1 MAVLR
6 DHPYGRFNFL
16 VDLGTG
22 NTEGPD
28 AGFQECSAIGT
39 EIAVVEYRNG
49 NERENAPR
57 KLPGLAKVPDVT
69 LKRGIVGSLT
79 LFDWI
84 RAVRDG
90 TVDRR
95 TVTIQLVAED
105 HSGPVLA
112 WRLLRAFP
120 VRYVAGPLDAR
131 GGEIAMEEL
140 TLSCERLELE

>member
-6 DHPYGRFNFL
+6 EHPYGRFNFL

-28 AGFQECSAIGT
+28 GGFQACSPIGM

-49 NERENAPR
+49 NDRENAPR

-69 LKRGIVGSLT
+69 LKRGIIGSLT
-79 LFDWI
+79 LYEWI
-84 RAVRDG
+84 RALRDG
-90 TVDRR
+90 TLDRR
-95 TVTIQLVAED
+95 TVTIQLINED
-105 HSGPVLA
+105 HSGAVLT

-120 VRYVAGPLDAR
+120 VKLVTADLDAQAN
-131 GGEIAMEEL
+131 EVAVEEL
-140 TLSCERLELE
+140 TIASERLELE

>member
-6 DHPYGRFNFL
+6 EHPYGRFNFL

-22 NTEGPD
+22 NSDGPD
-28 AGFQECSAIGT
+28 AGFQECSAIGM

-57 KLPGLAKVPDVT
+57 KLPGLTKVPDVT
-69 LKRGIVGSLT
+69 LKRGVIGSLG
-79 LFDWI
+79 LFEWI
-84 RAVRDG
+84 RALRDG

-95 TVTIQLVAED
+95 TVTIQLVSED
-105 HSGPVLA
+105 RNVALT

-120 VRYVAGPLDAR
+120 VKFVAGPLNAQAN
-131 GGEIAMEEL
+131 EVAIEEL
-140 TLSCERLELE
+140 TLTGERLELE

>member
-6 DHPYGRFNFL
+6 EHPYGRFNFL

-28 AGFQECSAIGT
+28 AGFQECSPIGM
-39 EIAVVEYRNG
+39 EIGVVDYRNG
-49 NERENAPR
+49 NDRENAPR
-57 KLPGLAKVPDVT
+57 KLPGLTRVPDVT
-69 LKRGIVGSLT
+69 LKRGIIGSLA
-79 LFDWI
+79 LFEWI
-84 RAVRDG
+84 RTVRDG

-105 HSGPVLA
+105 HSGAVMT

-120 VRYVAGPLDAR
+120 VKFVTSDLNAKANDV
-131 GGEIAMEEL
+131 AMEEL